1 MQVFQAI
8 GRGLSG
14 VSARVMPD
22 PMIFA
27 LVLSII
33 AFGLGWA
40 LTDNGPMDMIVH
52 WYDGFWSLLTFAMQM
67 VLILLTGYVL
77 ATAPGLSN
85 GIKWLARVPKTSGGA
100 VFTTA
105 LVATCFAWF
114 HWGLGTIVGALFAL
128 TLAREATKAGRT
140 VHYPL
145 LGAAAY
151 SGQMVWHVGPS
162 TSAGLLSATDD
173 HFLVDLIG
181 IVPITETAFSIYAI
195 LLAVM
200 LVLFIVP
207 ITMFLMTPK
216 KEESQGLMEF
226 APDKFEEGPE
236 GGTGGDGG
244 GGARRRGPAERGPDD
259 SPPAGAPTKA
269 ATDTP
274 VEEAVEGPTPAER
287 VENSRI
293 AAALLWVP
301 GLIFVFYWF
310 ATRGFELDLNIFNFA
325 FLFLGLALHGTPIAY
340 VRAFYGAASA
350 AAGIILQFPFYGG
363 IAGMIGASGLATIM
377 AGGLLN
383 ISTPFTFPVVAWLT
397 GSVMNIFVPSGGG
410 EWAVIGEVISRTAID
425 LDVPIGKAIVAYGAG
440 DMWTNMLQPFWAIPL
455 LGIMGLRARD
465 IIGYTLG
472 LMIVAF
478 PVIFLGL
485 MFLPY

>member
-1 MQVFQAI
+1 MELFQSM
-8 GRGLSG
+8 GRGLSA
-14 VSARVMPD
+14 VTARWMPD

-27 LVLSII
+27 LALSGIVFVL
-33 AFGLGWA
+33 GLVM
-40 LTDNGPMDMIVH
+40 TDSTPLDMLIY

-67 VLILLTGYVL
+67 VLILLTGYAL
-77 ATAPGLSN
+77 ATAPGLAG
-85 GIKWLARVPKTSGGA
+85 GIRRLARIPNSGRAA

-105 LVATCFAWF
+105 LVSTIFTWF
-114 HWGLGTIVGALFAL
+114 HWGLGLIVASLFAL
-128 TLAREATKAGRT
+128 TLAREAAKRGVT

-151 SGQMVWHVGPS
+151 TGQMVWHIGPS
-162 TSAGLLSATDD
+162 TSAGLLSATEG
-173 HFLVDLIG
+173 HFLEDLIG
-181 IVPITETAFSIYAI
+181 IVPITESVFTPYAFI
-195 LLAVM
+195 LSVI
-200 LVLFIVP
+200 LVFFVVP
-207 ITMFLMTPK
+207 VTMWAMTPRDD
-216 KEESQGLMEF
+216 ESVGLVGY
-226 APDKFEEGPE
+226 APEKLDDGPGDAGGAG
-236 GGTGGDGG
+236 GGTAPSGG
-244 GGARRRGPAERGPDD
+244 GTAVLEETEAEPE
-259 SPPAGAPTKA
+259 
-269 ATDTP
+269 
-274 VEEAVEGPTPAER
+274 VEVTPADR

-293 AAALLWVP
+293 AAALIWIP
-301 GLIFVFYWF
+301 ALIYVVYWF
-310 ATRGFELDLNIFNFA
+310 ATRGLDLNLDIFNFA
-325 FLFLGLALHGTPIAY
+325 FLGLGLALHGTPIRY
-340 VRAFYGAASA
+340 IRAIQAAVHG